1 MERKTL
7 STTSI
12 NTYLRCPRKYYLK
25 YIKGLKEKPS
35 IYLIRGKAV
44 HDTIVRFHKLNNPD
58 LSDLGKMKT
67 NIISTFSQVWKE
79 QEGEIRK
86 LGLPEGMLNEFYQE
100 SEEMLIGWLKS
111 HIKAAREGQSKPE
124 TEVKLFSNI
133 HRVMGIIDAI
143 HRNNGKVSL
152 TDYKTSKKDALT
164 PDIKIQMAIYALL
177 YQDNYGRLP
186 DAVIIHFL
194 KHEAEVPFKVDDK
207 FTDYA
212 IKLCKEIHEKTSSKN
227 EQDYPCQCGGWCEK
241 AALASPWL

>member
-7 STTSI
+7 SPTSI

-25 YIKGLKEKPS
+25 YIKGLKEKTS

-44 HDTIVRFHKLNNPD
+44 HDTIVKFHALDQPE
-58 LSDLGKMKT
+58 LSDLGKVKT
-67 NIISTFSQVWKE
+67 QILSIFNQTWTGQA
-79 QEGEIRK
+79 GEIQK
-86 LGLPEGMLNEFYQE
+86 LGLPGGMINEFYQE

-111 HIKAAREGQSKPE
+111 HIKAAQEGQSKPE

-143 HRNNGKVSL
+143 HRQNGKVSL

-186 DAVIIHFL
+186 DTVIIHFL

-241 AALASPWL
+241 DFL

>member
-1 MERKTL
+1 MERKML
-7 STTSI
+7 SPTSI

-25 YIKGLKEKPS
+25 YIKGLKERPS
-35 IYLIRGKAV
+35 IYLIRGKTV
-44 HDTIVRFHKLNNPD
+44 HDTIVQFHKIECQNLQD
-58 LSDLGKMKT
+58 FGKMKGEILSIFEKT
-67 NIISTFSQVWKE
+67 WME
-79 QEGEIRK
+79 QEEGIRK

-111 HIKAAREGQSKPE
+111 HIKAAKEGQSKPE

-133 HRVMGIIDAI
+133 HGVMGIIDAI

-186 DAVIIHFL
+186 DTVIIHFL
-194 KHEAEVPFKVDDK
+194 KHETEVPFKVDNK

-212 IKLCKEIHEKTSSKN
+212 VKLCKEIHEKTSSVNK
-227 EQDYPCQCGGWCEK
+227 QDYPCQCGGWCEK
-241 AALASPWL
+241 DFL